1 MNVSDDND
9 LMLVLHDIFEAVQ
22 TQRKCNA
29 AAAEELL
36 AEMVELVAEERGYKE
51 VFDIIVAALLENA
64 DA

>member
-36 AEMVELVAEERGYKE
+36 AEMVELVAEERGA
-51 VFDIIVAALLENA
+51 FLENA